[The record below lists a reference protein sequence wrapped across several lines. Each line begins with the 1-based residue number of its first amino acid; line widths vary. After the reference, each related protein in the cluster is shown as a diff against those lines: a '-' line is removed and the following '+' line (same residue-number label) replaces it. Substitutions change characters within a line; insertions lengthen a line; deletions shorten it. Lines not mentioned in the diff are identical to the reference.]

1 MRNKSISVINILGL
15 AFGMATAIVI
25 LLFVFHELSYDKY
38 HTKKDR
44 IYRVIQENK
53 AHNMHMARAPY
64 PLANV
69 LKEDYPQIEKTARM
83 VKLHKTLVKKGDN
96 RIHEQN
102 FFCAENSLFKIL
114 TIPVI
119 KGDPENLTTEP
130 DDVVLTESMAKKYF
144 GTPEVLGK
152 EFIITSMGE
161 KITLNISG
169 IIEDFPE
176 NSTLKPDFI
185 ASMDLGTR
193 LLPKMIQ
200 STSDKE
206 VTSEYY
212 KTTWNYAFITT
223 YLLTEKNFQL
233 SEFNSALREIEEKYL
248 ERPDDKKFQLQN
260 IQDIYFN
267 SGHISQNTDTGDLKY
282 VYIFASVGL
291 LILLIACINYILLS
305 TSQALDRSR
314 EIGIRKIVG
323 ASGKALFIQVLM
335 ESFLVTLI
343 AFPLALI
350 IIEQARPLIT
360 QMMNANFLNYSL
372 NYKILIGFGIILFL
386 VTYFPGLF
394 TVQYFNKVKP
404 VKALSGEAITRT
416 KPGLLKKTLI
426 TVQFVIFIGLVIIS
440 LGIFKQI
447 QYSKMHELGFD
458 PENILTMD
466 ISSNPSAKQSYTSLK
481 NELLQ
486 HEEILNVSA
495 GMYAP
500 PAQGR
505 MSVALSP
512 EDGRSEKI
520 NIEALFVDKDF
531 IETMNIQLLSGK
543 SLSEFGNNFE
553 RKVLI
558 NERAVEELGYD
569 NPIGKNAGMGRIV
582 GVVEDF
588 HNHSFREK
596 IPPMMIVGGNKMIR
610 EVLLK
615 TTGRNTE
622 SVKRFINEK
631 LEKFTGSS
639 SLDIR
644 FLDQRFQELY
654 RKDKRMAMMISII
667 AGIAIVI
674 ALMGL
679 VGLTIFTLKKRTKEI
694 AIRKVNGA
702 KLGNILTLISIDYV
716 KLVLIAFA
724 IAAPLAY
731 YFLQKWL
738 QDFAYRTDLSWWIFV
753 SSGIFGLMITLITI
767 GYQSYQSA
775 SRNPVDSLRD
785 E

>member
-1 MRNKSISVINILGL
+1 LRNRSISVINVLGL
-15 AFGMATAIVI
+15 ALGMATAIVI

-38 HTKKDR
+38 HTKKER

-53 AHNMHMARAPY
+53 EQNMHMARAPY
-64 PLANV
+64 PLAEG
-69 LKEDYPQIEKTARM
+69 LRKDYPQVKKTARM

-96 RIHEQN
+96 RILEQN
-102 FFCAENSLFKIL
+102 FFCAENSLFEIL
-114 TIPVI
+114 TIPVV

-130 DDVVLTESMAKKYF
+130 DDVVLTESMAQKYF
-144 GTPEVLGK
+144 GNHEAVGE
-152 EFIITSMGE
+152 EFTITNMGE
-161 KITLNISG
+161 EITLNVSG
-169 IIEDFPE
+169 IIADFPE
-176 NSTLKPDFI
+176 NSTIKPNFI
-185 ASMDLGTR
+185 ASMDLGVR
-193 LLPKMIQ
+193 QLPKMIE

-206 VTSEYY
+206 VTSDYY
-212 KTTWNYAFITT
+212 KSTWDFAFITT
-223 YLLTEKNFQL
+223 YLLTEKNFQIN
-233 SEFNSALREIEEKYL
+233 EFNSELRKIEENYL
-248 ERPDDKKFQLQN
+248 EHPDEKKFHLQN
-260 IQDIYFN
+260 IQDIYFH
-267 SGHISQNTDTGDLKY
+267 SGHIYQNTDTGDVKY

-323 ASGKALFIQVLM
+323 ASGKALFNQVLM

-350 IIEQARPLIT
+350 LIEQARPLIV
-360 QMMNANFLNYSL
+360 QMMNVNFLNYSL
-372 NYKILIGFGIILFL
+372 DFKILIGFGAILFL
-386 VTYFPGLF
+386 VTYLPGLF
-394 TVQYFNKVKP
+394 TVRYFNKVHP
-404 VKALSGEAITRT
+404 VKALSGEAITKT
-416 KPGLLKKTLI
+416 KPGLLRKTLI

-447 QYSKMHELGFD
+447 QYSKTHELGFD
-458 PENILTMD
+458 PDNVLNID

-520 NIEALFVDKDF
+520 NIEALFADKDF

-588 HNHSFREK
+588 HYHSFREK

-615 TTGRNTE
+615 TKGRNME

-654 RKDKRMAMMISII
+654 RKDKRMAMLISVF
-667 AGIAIVI
+667 AVIAIVV

-724 IAAPLAY
+724 IAAPFSY

-738 QDFAYRTDLSWWIFV
+738 QDFAYKTNLPWWIFV
-753 SSGIFGLMITLITI
+753 SSGIFGLIITLITI
-767 GYQSYQSA
+767 GYQSYQAA